1 MSFKLVRFYP
11 QIKDISKIRIFVD
24 SRVPQLHGDS
34 SFQET
39 ESLQSTLQKPSHE
52 IPREAYQDVSEP
64 LCFVPIFINSQ
75 EVPKIK
81 INVSTSYP
89 ELEIFKKKSEEKSL
103 QENADSRP
111 LENIDKVK
119 SKRNLEIKKTSIK
132 ASLGYLRIIKE
143 YFRTIPANDRKG
155 SVLPLLRTQV
165 VSGPFSLDEIC
176 IIYIYDVRRQNFLVS
191 WSLEARGKPRVE
203 EFVGIDALKEGLRG
217 RLLSYMDNVSFDR
230 FFILL
235 VKEMDTLLNEEMKK

>member
-1 MSFKLVRFYP
+1 MCLILVRFYP
-11 QIKDISKIRIFVD
+11 RIKDFSKIKIFVD
-24 SRVPQLHGDS
+24 SRVPQLHGHS
-34 SFQET
+34 SFQEPA
-39 ESLQSTLQKPSHE
+39 SHQSTLKTPSYE
-52 IPREAYQDVSEP
+52 IPSETYQDISEP

-89 ELEIFKKKSEEKSL
+89 ELEIFKKKFEERSL

-111 LENIDKVK
+111 LKNIGRVE
-119 SKRNLEIKKTSIK
+119 SKRNLEIKETSIK

-143 YFRTIPANDRKG
+143 YFRTIHANDRKG
-155 SVLPLLRTQV
+155 SVVPLLRTQV

-176 IIYIYDVRRQNFLVS
+176 IIYIQDVSRQNFLVS

-217 RLLSYMDNVSFDR
+217 RLLSYMDDVSFDR
-230 FFILL
+230 FFVLL
-235 VKEMDTLLNEEMKK
+235 VKEMDTFSTKK